1 YLALWLLHG
10 HARHDLARLRV
21 HHRGARMVAG
31 GLKAL
36 LDLAPIWRL
45 LHPHKTDLPGVG
57 EELLLI
63 ASVTHLRRPNL
74 ERAAWQA
81 VALAAPERGPQRLKV
96 GLQEPR
102 HAVDRRLVSLVHHL
116 LPRLQALD
124 LCLDELP
131 ALFDGQLGLPN
142 LADGPLGCVVVVD
155 LETVVVSLHLL
166 LDVAEIV
173 LSNAH
178 HINLLWGCRASP
190 HMR

>member
-1 YLALWLLHG
+1 
-10 HARHDLARLRV
+10 
-21 HHRGARMVAG
+21 
-31 GLKAL
+31 
-36 LDLAPIWRL
+36 LDLDEPN
-45 LHPHKTDLPGVG
+45 LPGVG

-81 VALAAPERGPQRLKV
+81 VALAAPKRGPQRLKV
-96 GLQEPR
+96 RLQEPR

-124 LCLDELP
+124 LGLDELP
-131 ALFDGQLGLPN
+131 ALLDGKLGLPN
-142 LADGPLGCVVVVD
+142 LADGPLGLVVVVD

-178 HINLLWGCRASP
+178 RIETSCGVVVPRPICDNGGEAVSP
-190 HMR
+190 VLPIPYAPVAPL